1 MQALLLKKIIEAHG
15 GASYWRGLEAIE
27 AELSASGFLFTSK
40 FRPALDRVRV
50 RAYTDEPRLTFFDF
64 PERGQNSEFFGDRE
78 VAVQGA
84 DGAVVARRSNPRAA
98 LGGWRR
104 LFYWDHLDFVY
115 FAGYATWNYLMTPFL
130 FLRPG
135 FAIEEVKPLPPGSPY
150 FKKLRVTFPDD
161 VPTHCREQI
170 FYFDDDLL
178 LRRLDYTAEV
188 IGRWARA
195 AHHCDDYKTF
205 DGLKIPLRR
214 RVSPV
219 FLGRQVS
226 SWPTLVSI
234 DIHSARTV
242 RREHFVQADNRS
254 SARS

>member
-1 MQALLLKKIIEAHG
+1 MQALLKKIVDAHG
-15 GASYWRGLEAIE
+15 GGENWRTLRALE

-40 FRPALDRVRV
+40 FRPVLDHVHV
-50 RAYTDEPRLTFFDF
+50 RAYVDEPRLTFLDF
-64 PERGQNSEFFGDRE
+64 PAPGQTSEFHGDRE
-78 VAVQGA
+78 VCVHGP
-84 DGAVVARRSNPRAA
+84 DGEIVARRSKPRAA

-104 LFYWDHLDFVY
+104 LLYWDHLDFVY

-130 FLRPG
+130 FLREG
-135 FAIEEVKPLPPGSPY
+135 FAIEEIKPLPAGSPY

-161 VPTHCREQI
+161 IPTHSREQI

-195 AHHCDDYKTF
+195 AHHCDGYKLI
-205 DGLKIPLRR
+205 DGFRFPLRR
-214 RVSPV
+214 RVLPV

-226 SWPTLVSI
+226 SWPTLVTI
-234 DIHSARTV
+234 NLHGV
-242 RREHFVQADNRS
+242 RAVRHERVPQANNRP
-254 SARS
+254 ALRS